1 MSTTQT
7 NQPAATNL
15 GALLSASS
23 ELDQLKNENELL
35 KIKNEQLKRQI
46 EQLKESNKKPNDRID
61 TLEEII
67 EERDDDIDTLKKE
80 VDGPNPIWVVKQTH
94 NRFDTKALERILTM
108 IEPDGGI
115 NERLTGIETRLSDIV
130 ARLNDIAVHINHIES
145 GIDNV
150 LNRGNPF
157 TPATVDD
164 EPLSIENDVK
174 PVQQH
179 EE

>member
-1 MSTTQT
+1 
-7 NQPAATNL
+7 
-15 GALLSASS
+15 
-23 ELDQLKNENELL
+23 
-35 KIKNEQLKRQI
+35 
-46 EQLKESNKKPNDRID
+46 
-61 TLEEII
+61 
-67 EERDDDIDTLKKE
+67 
-80 VDGPNPIWVVKQTH
+80 VVKQTH

-108 IEPDGGI
+108 IEPENDIGGI
-115 NERLTGIETRLSDIV
+115 SDRLSGIETRLSDIV

-164 EPLSIENDVK
+164 ELLSIENDVK

>member
-1 MSTTQT
+1 
-7 NQPAATNL
+7 
-15 GALLSASS
+15 
-23 ELDQLKNENELL
+23 
-35 KIKNEQLKRQI
+35 
-46 EQLKESNKKPNDRID
+46 
-61 TLEEII
+61 
-67 EERDDDIDTLKKE
+67 
-80 VDGPNPIWVVKQTH
+80 
-94 NRFDTKALERILTM
+94 M

-150 LNRGNPF
+150 LNRGPF